1 MNELSPQTTHLS
13 SLLSLE
19 SQLRVLVVDDDR
31 GFCDL
36 MARTFE
42 MIGFES
48 RVAHDGSTA
57 LALLRE
63 QRFDIVL
70 LDILMPGGMTGLDIC
85 RELRDF
91 SDIPVVMVTALNRS
105 EDVVQAIRNGA
116 DSVIAKP
123 FRFREAQARILAVLR
138 RSGMLKTLP
147 STPLP
152 RGSKDAIKRSSNE
165 VFVGGRPRYLSHQEY
180 RLFALLAA
188 QPDQP
193 VSKVELYEEIW
204 GDGQRVNLNLVE
216 RVVNRLRAKVE
227 DDPSDPQYIV
237 TCAYGHY
244 MYRRQGL
251 KSLT

>member
-1 MNELSPQTTHLS
+1 MNDLSPHMPYS
-13 SLLSLE
+13 PSLLPPE
-19 SQLRVLVVDDDR
+19 MKLRVLVVDDDR

-42 MIGFES
+42 LIGFES
-48 RVAHDGSTA
+48 QVAHDGSAA
-57 LALLRE
+57 LAALRDAS
-63 QRFDIVL
+63 FDIVL
-70 LDILMPGGMTGLDIC
+70 LDILMPGGMSGLDIC

-91 SDIPVVMVTALNRS
+91 SDIPVVMVTALNRAD
-105 EDVVQAIRNGA
+105 DVVHAINAGA

-138 RSGMLKTLP
+138 RAGMLKTLP
-147 STPLP
+147 PTPLP

-165 VFVGGRPRYLSHQEY
+165 VVVGGRRRYLSHQEY

-188 QPDQP
+188 QADQP
-193 VSKVELYEEIW
+193 VSKTELYAEIW
-204 GDGQRVNLNLVE
+204 GDGQRANLNLVE

-244 MYRRQGL
+244 MYRQRGST
-251 KSLT
+251 KLT